1 MTVSLVRESESP
13 DFRQSSLETA
23 IRIIRGA
30 LAAKASDIH
39 LRSDSVPLVR
49 IEGEILPLT
58 HPPIDAQVV
67 GTTIRALAAWAGIG
81 DDRLQRQQFDFS
93 VLVPEVG
100 RLRVHAY
107 RESGKP
113 ACVMRAIPNPIPEFA
128 ELRLPPVIKRITS
141 MSRGLVLLCG
151 ATGNGKSTSIAA
163 MLSYI
168 NQNEA
173 KHIVTIEDPIEFVM
187 EDKVSTFSQREVGRD
202 VESFEEGLRGAMRED
217 PDVIFVGEV
226 RSFDEFE
233 LALNAAESGRL
244 VITTFH
250 AADTM
255 RAITRMVHW
264 YPPDLRESVANR
276 LADALAAMICQ
287 RLVPLRGGRE
297 RVLVTEVYQRNPVA
311 QDCIR
316 DLTRLKGLPAA
327 LERGKSEFSTHTFD
341 QELLQMVRD
350 KLITLDTAKA
360 CANSPNDLVRALNVT
375 R

>member
-1 MTVSLVRESESP
+1 VTVTLIRESEHAELRKSAL
-13 DFRQSSLETA
+13 DIA

-30 LAAKASDIH
+30 LAAKASDVH
-39 LRSDSVPLVR
+39 LRSDAVPLVR
-49 IEGEILPLT
+49 IEGEIVPLT
-58 HPPIDAQVV
+58 HPPIDAEVI
-67 GTTIRALAAWAGIG
+67 TTAIRALAAWGG
-81 DDRLQRQQFDFS
+81 VEDDRLRGRQFDFS
-93 VLVPEVG
+93 SLVPEVG
-100 RLRVHAY
+100 RLRVHGY
-107 RESGKP
+107 RVNGKP
-113 ACVMRAIPNPIPEFA
+113 ACVLRAIPDPIPEFS
-128 ELRLPPVIKRITS
+128 ELRLPPVIKRITT
-141 MSRGLVLLCG
+141 MSRGLVLVCG
-151 ATGNGKSTSIAA
+151 ATGNGKSTTIAA
-163 MLSYI
+163 MLAHL
-168 NQNEA
+168 NQHEA
-173 KHIVTIEDPIEFVM
+173 RHIVTIEDPIEFVM
-187 EDKVSTFSQREVGRD
+187 HDKISTFSQREVGRD

-217 PDVIFVGEV
+217 PDVIFVGEI
-226 RSFDEFE
+226 RTFEEFE

-276 LADALAAMICQ
+276 LADTLAATISQ
-287 RLVPLRGGRE
+287 RLVALRGGRE
-297 RVLVTEVYQRNPVA
+297 RILVTEVYTRNPVA

-327 LERGKSEFSTHTFD
+327 LERGKSEFNTHTFD